1 MPPLLSIEG
10 LDVRYDSPRGDVRAV
25 DGLDLNLEAGE
36 TYALVGESGCGKTA
50 TAYSILRLVEPGRIC
65 AGRIV
70 FQGRDLLALSEKEMR
85 GVRGAG
91 IGIAFQ
97 EPGAAL
103 NPVLKIGTQVG
114 ESLRIHKGVSRKEA
128 WREAVR
134 LLAAV
139 SLPDPERQASSYAH
153 ELSGGMKQRAMLAI
167 ALSCK
172 PALLIADEP
181 TSALDVTIQAQIL
194 ALLRRLKAEHDL
206 TVLLITHDFGVVAN
220 IADRVV
226 VLREGRVVEEGTTR
240 EVLKSPKT
248 DYTRDLLA
256 AVPRLEGEAQP
267 FTVAHAN
274 ASAIESVQDAFALF
288 DASDHRVLCNSVF
301 RRLLGES
308 LTGALIGRS
317 HEEPRQVGRLAL
329 EVFVSLQNDAVLI
342 RWRIDRGNLTCAIR
356 VSKCTFN
363 LTGADTEAG
372 CLVTVNIHKHLRTRD
387 LKVGCDVDDT
397 WDLTH

>member
-1 MPPLLSIEG
+1 MPPLLSIER

-128 WREAVR
+128 WREAVK

-194 ALLRRLKAEHDL
+194 DLLRTLKADYNL
-206 TVLLITHDFGVVAN
+206 TVLLITHDFGVVAEV
-220 IADRVV
+220 ADRVGV
-226 VLREGRVVEEGTTR
+226 MYAGRLVEEAT
-240 EVLKSPKT
+240 
-248 DYTRDLLA
+248 TRDLFADPKHPYTRALLRA
-256 AVPRLEGEAQP
+256 MPEDGDDRRGKRLRALPGNAPDSVAPPTGCRFHPRCPDVFAPCAGIEPSDTSFPGGRR
-267 FTVAHAN
+267 VACHLYTA
-274 ASAIESVQDAFALF
+274 E
-288 DASDHRVLCNSVF
+288 
-301 RRLLGES
+301 
-308 LTGALIGRS
+308 
-317 HEEPRQVGRLAL
+317 
-329 EVFVSLQNDAVLI
+329 
-342 RWRIDRGNLTCAIR
+342 RG
-356 VSKCTFN
+356 
-363 LTGADTEAG
+363 
-372 CLVTVNIHKHLRTRD
+372 
-387 LKVGCDVDDT
+387 
-397 WDLTH
+397 

>member
-1 MPPLLSIEG
+1 MAPLLSIEG

-25 DGLDLNLEAGE
+25 DGLDLALEPGE

-70 FQGRDLLALSEKEMR
+70 FQGRDLMTLSEKEMR

-114 ESLRIHKGVSRKEA
+114 ESLRIHRGASRKEA
-128 WREAVR
+128 WNEAVR

-167 ALSCK
+167 ALSCR

-194 ALLRRLKAEHDL
+194 ELLRKLKADYQL
-206 TVLLITHDFGVVAN
+206 TVLLITHDFGVVAEV
-220 IADRVV
+220 ADRVGV
-226 VLREGRVVEEGTTR
+226 MYAGRLVEEAGAR
-240 EVLKSPKT
+240 ELFADPKHP
-248 DYTRDLLA
+248 YTQALLRAMPEDGEDGSGKRLRALPGSAPDPVHPPSGCRFHPRCPDVFAPCPGLDPKMVALRGGRRVACHLHA
-256 AVPRLEGEAQP
+256 AEGA
-267 FTVAHAN
+267 
-274 ASAIESVQDAFALF
+274 
-288 DASDHRVLCNSVF
+288 
-301 RRLLGES
+301 
-308 LTGALIGRS
+308 
-317 HEEPRQVGRLAL
+317 
-329 EVFVSLQNDAVLI
+329 
-342 RWRIDRGNLTCAIR
+342 
-356 VSKCTFN
+356 
-363 LTGADTEAG
+363 
-372 CLVTVNIHKHLRTRD
+372 
-387 LKVGCDVDDT
+387 
-397 WDLTH
+397 